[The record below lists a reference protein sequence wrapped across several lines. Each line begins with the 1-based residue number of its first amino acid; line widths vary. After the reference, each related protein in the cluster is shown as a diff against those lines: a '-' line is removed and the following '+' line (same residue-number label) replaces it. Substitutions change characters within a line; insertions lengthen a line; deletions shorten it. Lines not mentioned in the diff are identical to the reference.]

1 MNGALILLALFVG
14 LPYVV
19 MPLVILFVQ
28 KMDANPKLLPLLAA
42 EIPAEVLPK
51 LKGNTET
58 LESLGFTAEAYLSM
72 PQQMANIRAF
82 VVLLTEQKTGD
93 RASAITIIAKQ
104 SDGKAQINNYVE
116 FSTRFESDILVN
128 TYNSTVIGSFDPLLN
143 EKKIVFAG
151 MSDLRKMYQL
161 HRFII
166 ERVAEIGPSDPPK
179 RHDPQKA
186 AEFMATAMQRSY
198 DDQVG
203 TGLLRKDAPA
213 GVYRPTLLGAFK
225 MTWRLLP
232 PLKQILTRKRDAL
245 AKKVLADFERERG
258 S

>member
-1 MNGALILLALFVG
+1 MNVFLLGLAILVG
-14 LPYVV
+14 IPYVV
-19 MPLVILFVQ
+19 MPLVILFAQ

-42 EIPAEVLPK
+42 EIPVEALPK
-51 LKGNTET
+51 LRGNTEM
-58 LESLGFTAEAYLSM
+58 LQSLGFVPEAYLSM

-82 VVLLTEQKTGD
+82 VVLLTEPKTGD
-93 RASAITIIAKQ
+93 RASSIVIIAKQ
-104 SDGKAQINNYVE
+104 ADGKPEINSYVE

-128 TYNSTVIGSFDPLLN
+128 TYNSKVLGSFDPLSN
-143 EKKIVFAG
+143 EVKVVFAG
-151 MSDLRKMYQL
+151 MSDLKKMYGL

-225 MTWRLLP
+225 MVWRMLP
-232 PLKQILTRKRDAL
+232 PHKQILTRKRDER
-245 AKKVLADFERERG
+245 AKKILADFERERG
-258 S
+258 